1 MKRVLYVE
9 LNEDGTVGG
18 SHRIQADLVTRLPDG
33 FEPVVLHYEDNPWAR
48 RLAGAGV
55 EVHTWDDV
63 RRREVS
69 AMQAGGRLTTVRVL
83 AQMVWSRRRFL
94 REHRIDLL
102 HLNNSPFQGRDD
114 WLPAARLAGVPCAV
128 YAMGDAMPEPSAVR
142 RWLMRRFDLILPL
155 SRLVLESLADN
166 GVPRDRMVLAY
177 PGMDIG
183 LTERSARRPAAEV
196 RTEFGVPDGGV
207 LAVMVGNLRHWK
219 GQHVVVEAVGLLTPD
234 ERRALTVLLVGDIGP
249 LHEAYTDEL
258 RQRIGE
264 LALGDTVRIV
274 GHRDDV
280 PDLLEAADIA
290 IHASVIPEP
299 FGLVV
304 LEGMAHGCA
313 MVAAG
318 AGGPVEMLTPES
330 GLLYDSARPPEL
342 AAHLRLLLTDPAA
355 RAEYGR
361 QARRRARDF
370 DIREHVGIVTRAY
383 RSLLR
388 LPPAASPV

>member
-18 SHRIQADLVTRLPDG
+18 SHRIQADLVTRLPDEL
-33 FEPVVLHYEDNPWAR
+33 EPVVLHYEDNRWAR
-48 RLAGAGV
+48 RLAAGGV
-55 EVHTWDDV
+55 EVHTWDEV
-63 RRREVS
+63 RRREVD
-69 AMQAGGRLTTVRVL
+69 AMNAGGRLTTARVL
-83 AQMVWSRRRFL
+83 ASMVQTRRRFL
-94 REHRIDLL
+94 RDHRIDLL

-114 WLPAARLAGVPCAV
+114 WLPAALLAGVPCAV
-128 YAMGDAMPEPSAVR
+128 YGMGDAMPEPSAFR

-155 SRLVLESLADN
+155 SRLVQESLADN
-166 GVPRDRMVLAY
+166 GIPRDRMVLAY
-177 PGMDIG
+177 PGMDIDG
-183 LTERSARRPAAEV
+183 IERSARRAAAQV
-196 RTEFGVPDGGV
+196 RAEFGLPPEGV

-219 GQHVVVEAVGLLTPD
+219 GQHVVVEAMGALTPD
-234 ERRALTVLLVGDIGP
+234 ERRDLTVLLVGDIGP
-249 LHEAYTDEL
+249 LHEAYTAQLQE
-258 RQRIGE
+258 RIR
-264 LALGDTVRIV
+264 ALDLVDTVRVV

-290 IHASVIPEP
+290 VHASVIPEP

-330 GLLYDSARPPEL
+330 GLLYDSARPEEL
-342 AAHLRLLLTDPAA
+342 AAHLRLLLSDPAT
-355 RAEYGR
+355 RAEFGR

-370 DIREHVGIVTRAY
+370 DIREHVRIVTDAY
-383 RSLLR
+383 RPLLD
-388 LPPAASPV
+388 LPPASGV